1 MQVSGKPLKNCL
13 HRFTT
18 TALPGLTNGAVGHIY
33 KIIYGPGEKPPMLP
47 RAILV
52 IFDGYIGPT
61 FPNRDNIQ
69 KLVPIVPVTHTW
81 KKNKTMMTRTAL
93 PVILG
98 YALTIHKE
106 DYFYDV
112 VKMLEHPP
120 SILLSF
126 VTPLLF
132 FEG

>member
-1 MQVSGKPLKNCL
+1 MFDLLNCNNPY
-13 HRFTT
+13 T
-18 TALPGLTNGAVGHIY
+18 GLTNGAVGHIY
-33 KIIYGPGEKPPMLP
+33 KIIYGQGERPPMLP

-69 KLVPIVPVTHTW
+69 KLVPLVPVTHTW

-106 DYFYDV
+106 DYYYGV
-112 VKMLEHPP
+112 VKNA
-120 SILLSF
+120 
-126 VTPLLF
+126 
-132 FEG
+132 

>member
-1 MQVSGKPLKNCL
+1 
-13 HRFTT
+13 
-18 TALPGLTNGAVGHIY
+18 
-33 KIIYGPGEKPPMLP
+33 MLP

-69 KLVPIVPVTHTW
+69 KLVPLVPVTHTW

-106 DYFYDV
+106 
-112 VKMLEHPP
+112 H
-120 SILLSF
+120 IL
-126 VTPLLF
+126 
-132 FEG
+132 